1 MRGAVAL
8 YDSKIAA
15 VIWKKLKEEEK
26 KKFISVSED
35 EVPGFTENQDL
46 FRLVLQYLVLH
57 LYLECFWCKF
67 LNCYL
72 DCFVSECPLLQC

>member
-15 VIWKKLKEEEK
+15 VIWKKLKDEEK
-26 KKFISVSED
+26 KKFISVSEN

-46 FRLVLQYLVLH
+46 FRFVLLLVQYLVIH
-57 LYLECFWCKF
+57 KYTV
-67 LNCYL
+67 N
-72 DCFVSECPLLQC
+72 S